1 MPATSSERP
10 GRRPNSALQDLW
22 RQRLR
27 RFERSGLSA
36 VAFCA
41 KEGVS
46 TPAFYAWRRRL
57 RLPPAA
63 SGARGAFPP
72 PPFYAWPPRFRQP
85 PAEQAARPDRP
96 TGADARLVPVR
107 LLPAAAPVDLVL
119 RGGGVLRLAPGCD
132 LDFVRL

>member
-10 GRRPNSALQDLW
+10 GRRLNSAFQDLW
-22 RQRLR
+22 RQRLQ

-57 RLPPAA
+57 RQ
-63 SGARGAFPP
+63 SS
-72 PPFYAWPPRFRQP
+72 
-85 PAEQAARPDRP
+85 AEQATRP
-96 TGADARLVPVR
+96 THPSGADARLVPVR
-107 LLPAAAPVDLVL
+107 LYSAAAPVELLL

-132 LDFVRL
+132 LDFVRLLVAALGDFPC